1 MLRPATVQ
9 DAAFVHGLWTA
20 PDAARFIVAPEED
33 EIDAKTAAG
42 DLLIWTAAGQPAGF
56 ATVTQ
61 WLPRVWSIPAVAVQ
75 DRRAGSGLAMMQ
87 AVLDEMFHVRD
98 AHQVGLDVTVDN
110 TGALSLFRRLGF
122 VTEGVWREC
131 WCRPDGAWV
140 DCVFLALLK
149 HEWRAPA

>member
-87 AVLDEMFHVRD
+87 SVLDEMFHVRD
-98 AHQVGLDVTVDN
+98 AHRVGLDVTVDN
-110 TGALSLFRRLGF
+110 AGALSLFRRLGF

>member
-1 MLRPATVQ
+1 MLQPATAQ

-20 PDAARFIVAPEED
+20 PDSAHFIVAPEED

-42 DLLIWTAAGQPAGF
+42 DLLIWTAAGLPAGF
-56 ATVTQ
+56 VTVAQ

-75 DRRAGSGLAMMQ
+75 DRRAGTGLAMMQ

-98 AHQVGLDVTVDN
+98 AHRVGLDVTVDN
-110 TGALSLFRRLGF
+110 SGALSLFSRLGF
-122 VTEGVWREC
+122 VTEGVWRQC

-149 HEWRAPA
+149 HEWRALR

>member
-20 PDAARFIVAPEED
+20 PDAVRFIVAPEED

>member
-1 MLRPATVQ
+1 MLQKATAR
-9 DAAFVHGLWTA
+9 DAAFVRALWTT
-20 PDAARFIVAPEED
+20 PYNTRFIVAPEAD
-33 EIDAKTAAG
+33 EIETKTADG
-42 DLLIWTAAGQPAGF
+42 DLLIWTAGGQSAGF

-75 DRRAGSGLAMMQ
+75 HPGAGTGRAMMK
-87 AVLDEMFHVRD
+87 AVLDEMFLVRD
-98 AHQVGLDVTVDN
+98 AHRVGLDVTADN
-110 TGALSLFRRLGF
+110 AGALSLFRSLGF

-149 HEWRAPA
+149 HEWRAAA

>member
-20 PDAARFIVAPEED
+20 PDAVRFIVAPEED

-87 AVLDEMFHVRD
+87 SVLDEMFHVRD
-98 AHQVGLDVTVDN
+98 AHRVGLDVTVDN
-110 TGALSLFRRLGF
+110 AGALSLFRRLGF

>member
-9 DAAFVHGLWTA
+9 DAAFVRGLWTA
-20 PDAARFIVAPEED
+20 PDAVRFIVAPEED

-61 WLPRVWSIPAVAVQ
+61 WLPQVWSIPAVAVQ

-87 AVLDEMFHVRD
+87 SVLDEMFHVRD
-98 AHQVGLDVTVDN
+98 AHRVGLDVTVDN
-110 TGALSLFRRLGF
+110 AGALSLFRRLGF

>member
-1 MLRPATVQ
+1 MLRAATTE
-9 DAAFVHGLWTA
+9 DTAFVRALWTA
-20 PDAARFIVAPEED
+20 PDSERFIVAPEED

-56 ATVTQ
+56 VSVTQ

-75 DRRAGSGLAMMQ
+75 HRRAGTGLAMMQ
-87 AVLDEMFHVRD
+87 AVLDEMFHVRN
-98 AHQVGLDVTVDN
+98 AHRVGLDVTVDN

-131 WCRPDGAWV
+131 WCRPDGRWV

-149 HEWRAPA
+149 HEWRGTD

>member
-1 MLRPATVQ
+1 MLRPAAVQ
-9 DAAFVHGLWTA
+9 DAAFVRGLWTA

-42 DLLIWTAAGQPAGF
+42 DLLIWTASGQPAGF

-98 AHQVGLDVTVDN
+98 AHRVGLDVTVDN
-110 TGALSLFRRLGF
+110 AGALSLFRRLGF

>member
-42 DLLIWTAAGQPAGF
+42 DLLMWTAAGQPAGF

-87 AVLDEMFHVRD
+87 SVLDEMFHVRD
-98 AHQVGLDVTVDN
+98 AHRVGLDVTVDN
-110 TGALSLFRRLGF
+110 AGALSLFRRLGF

>member
-1 MLRPATVQ
+1 MLRPATAQ

-20 PDAARFIVAPEED
+20 PANARFIVAPEED
-33 EIDAKTAAG
+33 EIETKSAAG
-42 DLLIWTAAGQPAGF
+42 DLLIWTEAGLPAGF
-56 ATVTQ
+56 VTLTQ
-61 WLPRVWSIPAVAVQ
+61 WLPQVWSIPAVAVQ
-75 DRRAGSGLAMMQ
+75 HPKARTGLAMMH
-87 AVLDEMFHVRD
+87 AVLAEMFLVRD
-98 AHQVGLDVTVDN
+98 AHRVGLDVTVDN
-110 TGALSLFRRLGF
+110 AGALSLFRKLGF

>member
-1 MLRPATVQ
+1 
-9 DAAFVHGLWTA
+9 
-20 PDAARFIVAPEED
+20 
-33 EIDAKTAAG
+33 
-42 DLLIWTAAGQPAGF
+42 
-56 ATVTQ
+56 VTQ

-75 DRRAGSGLAMMQ
+75 DRRAGTGLAMMQ

-98 AHQVGLDVTVDN
+98 AHRVGLDVTVDN
-110 TGALSLFRRLGF
+110 AGALSLFRRLGF

>member
-1 MLRPATVQ
+1 MLRPATAQ
-9 DAAFVHGLWTA
+9 DMPFVRGLWTA
-20 PDAARFIVAPEED
+20 PDAARFLVAPDED
-33 EIDAKTAAG
+33 EIEARTASG

-61 WLPRVWSIPAVAVQ
+61 WLPRVWSIPAVAVL
-75 DRRAGSGLAMMQ
+75 DRRAGNGMAMMH

-98 AHQVGLDVTVDN
+98 AHRVGLDATVDN
-110 TGALSLFRRLGF
+110 SGALSLFRRLGF

-131 WCRPDGAWV
+131 WCRPDGGWV

-149 HEWRAPA
+149 HEWRAAA